1 MGGGYAVDHAQ
12 MAATVVAKRL
22 SGILRSRISRA
33 GPARLTGRPSQGR
46 IAIHW
51 PRKDKLGLLPAAK
64 PLLQLRC
71 PTSLVTFFKESNA
84 SAASDTFHLHKND
97 NYNQNYNSMKIY
109 STKILQSRC
118 SFRMTMLREAKRLP
132 YGLDIST
139 KQDIVIPKRSE
150 GSLQQ

>member
-1 MGGGYAVDHAQ
+1 MEGGYAADHAQ

-64 PLLQLRC
+64 PFMQLRC
-71 PTSLVTFFKESNA
+71 PTFRVPRRGMVTFAPKVTPAQRQILYKHIKVTVVYIIIIKE
-84 SAASDTFHLHKND
+84 
-97 NYNQNYNSMKIY
+97 
-109 STKILQSRC
+109 
-118 SFRMTMLREAKRLP
+118 
-132 YGLDIST
+132 
-139 KQDIVIPKRSE
+139 
-150 GSLQQ
+150 